1 MTIGQVIINR
11 SKLRDSEPQEAP
23 LAENEGIRIPLPRR
37 DHRIQ
42 DFPPVIDPVLRDI
55 PEYDGPL
62 VDSEAQVVQRAPVEG
77 QPEPEQLRRAAE
89 ETALND
95 ERVQR
100 RLGDR
105 YEVIGVS
112 LVEAKAARS
121 FMPLLVIYNYDDNTT
136 VEVSLTGGSD
146 MDVVDVVTTNNQPAP
161 TDEEIERA
169 IRLARDDHRIAASL
183 ADEFEAVAILASAVD
198 TGDRYHGRRCL
209 AVGFGPADERLPRV
223 RALVDLSRERVLGFS
238 TDGVGP

>member
-1 MTIGQVIINR
+1 V
-11 SKLRDSEPQEAP
+11 DSEPKEAP
-23 LAENEGIRIPLPRR
+23 LAENEGIRIPLPPR
-37 DHRIQ
+37 DSRIQ
-42 DFPPVIDPVLRDI
+42 DFPPVIDPALRDI

-62 VDSEAQVVQRAPVEG
+62 GDSTAQVVESVPVEG
-77 QPEPEQLRRAAE
+77 QPELEQLRHAAE

-112 LVEAKAARS
+112 LIEAKAARS
-121 FMPLLVIYNYDDNTT
+121 FTPLLVIYNYDENTT

-146 MDVVDVVTTNNQPAP
+146 MEVIDVATTNNQPAP
-161 TDEEIERA
+161 TDKEIERA
-169 IRLARDDHRIAASL
+169 IRLARDDHRIAGSL
-183 ADEFEAVAILASAVD
+183 ADEFEAVASLASAVD
-198 TGDRYHGRRCL
+198 TGDRYQGRRCF

-223 RALVDLSRERVLGFS
+223 RALVDLTRERVLGFS
-238 TDGVGP
+238 TDGEGP